1 MSSQLRTSEQEAYV
15 LHTYSYR
22 ETSLIVELFTRQYG
36 RIGVVA
42 KGARR
47 PNSLLRS
54 ALQSFQPLY
63 TSWGGRSE
71 LKTLYG
77 AELRFGLARL
87 KGKALM
93 SGFYINELI
102 LKLLIRDDPHEH
114 LFDVYEHAVKALS
127 EPRPE
132 VEKILR
138 RFERILLSELG
149 YGITLS
155 HDVKTNK
162 EIQKNEIYT
171 YLLGRGPT
179 KVSPDAKIDLKLSG
193 KALMEISDDNL
204 DDPATL
210 SQCKLLMRS
219 LVTHHLGNKSL
230 HTRRLLID
238 LQTN

>member
-63 TSWGGRSE
+63 TSWGGRAD

-93 SGFYINELI
+93 SGFYINECHFVHFP
-102 LKLLIRDDPHEH
+102 LLN
-114 LFDVYEHAVKALS
+114 F
-127 EPRPE
+127 
-132 VEKILR
+132 
-138 RFERILLSELG
+138 
-149 YGITLS
+149 
-155 HDVKTNK
+155 
-162 EIQKNEIYT
+162 
-171 YLLGRGPT
+171 
-179 KVSPDAKIDLKLSG
+179 
-193 KALMEISDDNL
+193 
-204 DDPATL
+204 
-210 SQCKLLMRS
+210 
-219 LVTHHLGNKSL
+219 
-230 HTRRLLID
+230 
-238 LQTN
+238 

>member
-1 MSSQLRTSEQEAYV
+1 MSSQLRISEQEAYA

-22 ETSLIVELFTRQYG
+22 ETRLIAELFTRQYR
-36 RIGVVA
+36 RIGVVE

-114 LFDVYEHAVKALS
+114 LFDVYEYAVKALS
-127 EPRPE
+127 EPRTE
-132 VEKILR
+132 VETILR
-138 RFERILLSELG
+138 RLERILLS
-149 YGITLS
+149 
-155 HDVKTNK
+155 
-162 EIQKNEIYT
+162 
-171 YLLGRGPT
+171 
-179 KVSPDAKIDLKLSG
+179 
-193 KALMEISDDNL
+193 
-204 DDPATL
+204 
-210 SQCKLLMRS
+210 
-219 LVTHHLGNKSL
+219 
-230 HTRRLLID
+230 
-238 LQTN
+238 

>member
-1 MSSQLRTSEQEAYV
+1 MSDQSRKTEEEAFV
-15 LHTYSYR
+15 LHSYSYR
-22 ETSLIVELFTRQYG
+22 ETSLIVELFSKQFG

-63 TSWGGRSE
+63 VSWGGRAE

-87 KGKALM
+87 KGTALM

-102 LKLLIRDDPHEH
+102 LKLLIRDDPHER
-114 LFDVYEHAVKALS
+114 LFEVYEGAIQALS
-127 EPRPE
+127 EKKPE

-138 RFERILLSELG
+138 RFERVLLTELG
-149 YGITLS
+149 YGITLT
-155 HDVKTNK
+155 HDVKTQR
-162 EIQKNEIYT
+162 EIQENEVYT
-171 YLLGRGPT
+171 YIMGRGPARIN
-179 KVSPDAKIDLKLSG
+179 PDEKIDLKLSG
-193 KALMEISDDNL
+193 RALMDISNDNL
-204 DDPATL
+204 DDPTTL

-219 LVTHHLGNKSL
+219 LMNHHLGNKSL
-230 HTRRLLID
+230 YTRRLLID
-238 LQTN
+238 LQSN

>member
-63 TSWGGRSE
+63 TSWGGRAD

-114 LFDVYEHAVKALS
+114 LFDVYERAVNALS
-127 EPRPE
+127 GQQPE

-138 RFERILLSELG
+138 RFERVLLAELG
-149 YGITLS
+149 YGLTLT
-155 HDVKTNK
+155 HDVKTQK
-162 EIQKNEIYT
+162 EIKENEVYT
-171 YLLGRGPT
+171 YLFGRGPT
-179 KVSPDAKIDLKLSG
+179 RINLDAKIDLKLSG
-193 KALMEISDDNL
+193 KALMDISNDNL
-204 DDPATL
+204 EDPATL

-230 HTRRLLID
+230 HTRRLLLD